1 MKNGYNWRPS
11 NLESIWREWL
21 APLKYYEP
29 SLIMTYPGSDVVRR
43 SAQLFDNLKF
53 IENELG
59 ISEVEIK
66 VIDYR
71 THRWSNGQ
79 ELHDLLNRV
88 TKNIRIVWFF
98 GFEEILREGRSDL
111 IIELQSVYRDNN
123 QRLVLVCEANYYDL
137 SFEQLILTLPSFDPR
152 ISLHG
157 NYGEVQL
164 KEFIEYLAKK
174 WDIAVTDDISK
185 QIIGAAG
192 SNLRLIKLLMWHLR
206 DEGIDKLSESFESP
220 QIWWQVRSLWHKLSE
235 NEKKV
240 ILAHVY
246 GLKKTEV
253 LSMSREY
260 VEKMRLLEIPVLE
273 KFVRKY
279 IGNPLELNVEN
290 DRLFIGGKDYSDYFT
305 DKQKI
310 ILKTVL
316 TKPDQCIS
324 REEVIEATWSKDIEN
339 GSDWALDSQVN
350 RLRQRL
356 QEVGIGKKHLSTRRG
371 KGIVWLS
378 Q

>member
-1 MKNGYNWRPS
+1 
-11 NLESIWREWL
+11 
-21 APLKYYEP
+21 
-29 SLIMTYPGSDVVRR
+29 MTYPGSDVVRR